1 MVVAIY
7 IYIAAATPH
16 YQNNININL
25 KKKKV
30 RRNVFFFKAILP
42 LWQRRK
48 CHTTFSNGCLGS
60 HNDEE
65 RSEMRYVMRSANSR
79 ESSNLWTHIA
89 LPVTTGSMLIWVSA
103 NPTLPTTACWLG
115 RRTLAFHDVLY
126 ILWFA
131 QVKGFARW
139 HVQKCKNFC
148 ACWNLGIVH
157 MVIESSILQLCEI
170 RVRPPFHTLIG
181 FVKTTRN

>member
-1 MVVAIY
+1 MLCFFWAATCPPDLPRSMTAKLYIFILNLWWWLY

-115 RRTLAFHDVLY
+115 RRTLAFHDVYY
-126 ILWFA
+126 IYCDLLKWRA
-131 QVKGFARW
+131 LRGGTCKNVKTFAR
-139 HVQKCKNFC
+139 V
-148 ACWNLGIVH
+148 G
-157 MVIESSILQLCEI
+157 
-170 RVRPPFHTLIG
+170 T
-181 FVKTTRN
+181 